1 MPIGMNPA
9 LRETRK
15 RLLEVYEANQLQPL
29 VRDVYEVYAHTIDE
43 VQNAA
48 DRLWHLGE
56 IRWAAAME
64 SRAIDLEMQARRN
77 LEGVLAKLKSNGGG
91 HGGSDDVG

>member
-1 MPIGMNPA
+1 MAIGMNPA

-15 RLLEVYEANQLQPL
+15 LLIALYEQHQTETA
-29 VRDVYEVYAHTIDE
+29 VRDVYEIYAHTIDE
-43 VQNAA
+43 LQNAA
-48 DRLWHLGE
+48 DRLWNIGE

-64 SRAIDLEMQARRN
+64 SRAIDLEIQARRN
-77 LEGVLAKLKSNGGG
+77 IDSVVAKLKSNGGG